1 MSWLMQVRR
10 NNFIACE
17 PHEDRTMTSL
27 LAAILTVPNTVPGTA
42 HKTPIQPSMSNSA
55 LLSPD
60 SFLLVQQEIN
70 QLTTR

>member
-1 MSWLMQVRR
+1 MS
-10 NNFIACE
+10 
-17 PHEDRTMTSL
+17 S
-27 LAAILTVPNTVPGTA
+27 LAAVFTVPNTVPGTA

-70 QLTTR
+70 HLTTR

>member
-1 MSWLMQVRR
+1 MQVRR
-10 NNFIACE
+10 NSFIACE
-17 PHEDRTMTSL
+17 PHEDRTMMSS
-27 LAAILTVPNTVPGTA
+27 LAAVFTVPNTVPGTA

-70 QLTTR
+70 HLTTR